1 MALVYNMVAYDI
13 LDASDHTLLGGIEGI
28 RVNWNRNLVKT
39 KDISLIDNIENDS
52 KNIKKKYL
60 SFIHDLGNKKIKDKS
75 LSNLLVDQRGYNLW
89 WMSLLTEKSYYKS
102 PEIINCLKII
112 ALEKILKEKKNK
124 KFNFF

>member
-1 MALVYNMVAYDI
+1 MALVNNMVVYDI
-13 LDASDHTLLGGIEGI
+13 LDAPNHNLLNEIEGI

-39 KDISLIDNIENDS
+39 KDISLIDNIENNS

-102 PEIINCLKII
+102 PEITNCLKII